1 MGDTNIEVGSY
12 LDPSSTV
19 VSPYGWDLMYS
30 EEDGVLTPF
39 STGRTAVPLTTGE
52 TAIVNED
59 GIVEE
64 IR

>member
-1 MGDTNIEVGSY
+1 MANTNVEVGSY
-12 LDPSSTV
+12 LDPNSSI
-19 VSPYGWDLMYS
+19 VSPYGIDLFFS
-30 EEDGVLTPF
+30 DEDGVLTPF
-39 STGRTAVPLTTGE
+39 SIGRTAVPLTNGE